1 MVDTCFSEIYVLII
15 FNSML
20 SDAALALK
28 NVKYIVLLWSMPGH
42 YM

>member
-20 SDAALALK
+20 SDAVFMLK
-28 NVKYIVLLWSMPGH
+28 NVKCIVLL
-42 YM
+42 